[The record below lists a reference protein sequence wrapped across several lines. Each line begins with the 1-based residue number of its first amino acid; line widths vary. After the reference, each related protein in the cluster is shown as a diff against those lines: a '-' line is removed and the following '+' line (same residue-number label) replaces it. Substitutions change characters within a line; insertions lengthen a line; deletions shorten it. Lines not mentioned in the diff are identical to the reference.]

1 MNVTNGKQRG
11 SKTDLS
17 RARARVG
24 LKGALTKVYTWIN
37 EVLQVAVWQ
46 SDKVE
51 PSRSDLGIGVEDLGL
66 RTAQN

>member
-1 MNVTNGKQRG
+1 MKIGRQRG

-24 LKGALTKVYTWIN
+24 LKRALTKVYTWIN
-37 EVLQVAVWQ
+37 EVLQVAIWQ

-51 PSRSDLGIGVEDLGL
+51 PSRSDLGIGVKDLGL